1 MVSSEQA
8 PPEVRVR
15 VGCEPATVNVSL
27 CDAPANPVPFSGVR
41 VMTYVAGAR
50 SAPVSRRPS
59 NVMLF
64 GPFLP
69 ATVSRPVGTVR
80 VHCGLPML
88 PRVGATHAPRARRPG
103 RWAAKLRATVACSQS
118 VNLRVSPTGSFD
130 LGVRLSFQL
139 ALDSRRP
146 LGDRHANCAAET

>member
-1 MVSSEQA
+1 
-8 PPEVRVR
+8 
-15 VGCEPATVNVSL
+15 
-27 CDAPANPVPFSGVR
+27 
-41 VMTYVAGAR
+41 
-50 SAPVSRRPS
+50 
-59 NVMLF
+59 MLF